1 MIKVREEKQKGSKHM
16 ADKNFI
22 FSMKPYDTETLS
34 AQVAWMLER
43 RVELASRKKLPGLWK
58 VTDKLNA
65 APRAPEAELKRRR
78 ESRRRFGGL
87 FLVMGIFLF
96 VPGIMKPQE
105 LPVPLVVGF
114 LAIVLGVFYLRKED
128 RKKNSYEKKAK
139 KLLASMNASMENQKL
154 RLIFGETELTMSGAG
169 EDKKISY
176 GAMECTLE
184 TADLFGL
191 IYENQL
197 VLLQKKELLLGKAEE
212 VAKQLEEKTN
222 VYKDTGK

>member
-1 MIKVREEKQKGSKHM
+1 M

-34 AQVAWMLER
+34 AQVARMLEK

-87 FLVMGIFLF
+87 LLVMGIFLF

-114 LAIVLGVFYLRKED
+114 LAIVLGVLYLRKED

-139 KLLASMNASMENQKL
+139 KLLESMNASMENQKL
-154 RLIFGETELTMSGAG
+154 RLIFGEKELAMSGAG

-176 GAMECTLE
+176 AGMECTLE
-184 TADLFGL
+184 TADLFCL
-191 IYENQL
+191 IYENRL
-197 VLLQKKELLLGKAEE
+197 VLLQKKELLLGTAEE
-212 VAKQLEEKTN
+212 FAKQLEEKTN
-222 VYKDTGK
+222 VYKNTGK